1 LAVEKDAPGTPGQGA
16 CGVMFVAMLCRCCMM
31 RKAMLL
37 VAKRSCPMHGVRP
50 AVCIRNAMR
59 KIVTQWEYVHPSAV

>member
-1 LAVEKDAPGTPGQGA
+1 
-16 CGVMFVAMLCRCCMM
+16 MFLTMFCRCCMM